1 MSSAAQASS
10 DSLVARLNELE
21 RKNRHLSRLMI
32 VLFAV
37 GGTVLFAAAQAQQ
50 PRTVESQKFVVV
62 DSNGKTK
69 AVLEATDSI
78 TALKFF
84 DEESRPIAEF
94 SVSKDGPAIGLQS
107 ASGESLTLSATKES
121 TGLAVVNAKT
131 QIAVALGV
139 AKRAGPDF
147 ILRDENGK
155 TLFHK
160 P

>member
-1 MSSAAQASS
+1 MSSAAQPSS
-10 DSLVARLNELE
+10 DPVLARLDVLE
-21 RKNRHLSRLMI
+21 RRNRQLGRLMI
-32 VLFAV
+32 VLAAV
-37 GGTVLFAAAQAQQ
+37 GATVLFAAAQARE
-50 PRTVESQKFVVV
+50 PHTVEAQKFVVV
-62 DSNGKTK
+62 DANGKTK
-69 AVLEATDSI
+69 AVLETKDAV

-84 DEESRPIAEF
+84 DEKSRPVAEF
-94 SVSKDGPAIGLQS
+94 SVTQDGPAIGLQS

-121 TGLAVVNAKT
+121 TGMAVVNAKT

-147 ILRDENGK
+147 IIRDENGK